1 MWRVTSFVM
10 KSALASVAPG
20 IAQLRNYERKWLH
33 SDVIAG
39 VTVAAYLIPQ
49 VMAYGT
55 LANLPPIVGLWAM
68 MAPIVV
74 YAAMG
79 SSRQLS
85 IGPESTT
92 ALMTTTALMP
102 VLALEPMAGGDAARY
117 AALAAGLALA
127 VGAVCFV
134 AGVARLGFLANML
147 SMPVMAG
154 YMTGLA
160 TVMVASQLE
169 KVTGI
174 PSEGT
179 KFVDQ
184 IREFVSNVAQ
194 VHWPTVVLSVA
205 VLVMLLALNWW
216 KPRLPG
222 PLIGVLAASLVVFL
236 FKLDSAHGI
245 EVVGQI
251 PEGLPKPTVPDV
263 SWHDLSTLMVPA
275 CGITVVGFAEA
286 ILVARTFARK
296 NGYELNPNAEL
307 RALGVCNVTAGM
319 TQGFPVSCSGSRTT
333 LGDAVNSRTQLYS
346 LVMLVVLLAVM
357 LFGRGVLSTFPN
369 AALGAL
375 IVYAAL
381 RLIDVKLFRRLL
393 RFRRSEFLLALSTTV
408 AVLAF
413 GVFLGVMIAIGLSI
427 ADLLRRV
434 SHAHDSVLGFVPDL
448 PGMHDVDDYS
458 NAEPVPGL
466 LVYRYDAP
474 LCFANAEDFRDRAL
488 NAVNINQTPV
498 VWFVL
503 SAEANVEVDITS
515 LDALD
520 QLRSELTS
528 RGIVFA
534 MARVKQDL
542 RDALQAAGLIKKIG
556 EDRIFLTLPSATEAF
571 ENRHT
576 Q

>member
-1 MWRVTSFVM
+1 MTG
-10 KSALASVAPG
+10 ALTGVVPG
-20 IAQLRNYERKWLH
+20 IAQLRNYERKWLR

-39 VTVAAYLIPQ
+39 ITVAAYLIPQ

-68 MAPIVV
+68 LAPIVV
-74 YAAMG
+74 YAVMG

-102 VLALEPMAGGDAARY
+102 VLALEPVAGGDGARY

-127 VGAVCFV
+127 VGAVCFL
-134 AGVARLGFLANML
+134 AGVARLGFLANLL

-160 TVMVASQLE
+160 LIMVASQLE

-174 PSEGT
+174 PAEGT
-179 KFVDQ
+179 EFIDQ
-184 IREFVSNVAQ
+184 IRAFVSNVAQ
-194 VHWPTVVLSVA
+194 VHWPTVLLSVA
-205 VLVMLLALNWW
+205 VLVVLLALNWW

-222 PLIGVLAASLVVFL
+222 PLIGVLAASLVVFV

-251 PEGLPKPTVPDV
+251 PEGLPKPRVPEV
-263 SWHDLSTLMVPA
+263 SWHDLAMLVVPA

-307 RALGVCNVTAGM
+307 RAIGVCNAAAGM

-333 LGDAVNSRTQLYS
+333 LGDAVNSRTQVYS
-346 LVMLVVLLAVM
+346 LVMLVVVLAVM
-357 LFGRGVLSTFPN
+357 LFGRGVLSTFPK

-413 GVFLGVMIAIGLSI
+413 GVFLGVLMAVGLSI

-448 PGMHDVDDYS
+448 PGMHDVDDYPD
-458 NAEPVPGL
+458 AEPLPGL
-466 LVYRYDAP
+466 VVYRYDAP

-488 NAVNINQTPV
+488 GAVNTNPDPV
-498 VWFVL
+498 EWFVL
-503 SAEANVEVDITS
+503 SAEANVEVDLTS
-515 LDALD
+515 LDGLD
-520 QLRSELTS
+520 QLRSELDS

-542 RDALQAAGLIKKIG
+542 RDALQAAGLVDKIG
-556 EDRIFLTLPSATEAF
+556 EDRMFLTLPTATEAF
-571 ENRHT
+571 QQRRRR
-576 Q
+576 